1 MRSHS
6 VANEGRRIAYQQRAR
21 SVLPANDLDRTR
33 WPFAATEAS
42 AIQAADWQP
51 KMCGILSRLRIG
63 SRLAL
68 TVGRRAAIAGWR
80 LRVESTRGRW
90 PTTAMARDATGGPCA
105 APRARRPRPG

>member
-33 WPFAATEAS
+33 WPSAATEAS

-51 KMCGILSRLRIG
+51 KMCGILSGLRFG
-63 SRLAL
+63 SP
-68 TVGRRAAIAGWR
+68 TSRRGY
-80 LRVESTRGRW
+80 G
-90 PTTAMARDATGGPCA
+90 A
-105 APRARRPRPG
+105 APALAAPAAAPPAAMGWGTKFKRERAPLARQP